1 MLTPETYGLVI
12 PWETDNPPT
21 TTLPHAADSSNSS
34 QQPSMKG
41 RNNEHATHPRHDH
54 HLGIW

>member
-21 TTLPHAADSSNSS
+21 RPRNSAPTFPRMHLSSTLKPTSPRFA
-34 QQPSMKG
+34 PSY
-41 RNNEHATHPRHDH
+41 A
-54 HLGIW
+54 

>member
-21 TTLPHAADSSNSS
+21 GRDGTSEVKRFNMTYADLANALRVIADELDTYANRD
-34 QQPSMKG
+34 K
-41 RNNEHATHPRHDH
+41 
-54 HLGIW
+54 